1 MAGESSH
8 PAPVT
13 GAPMG
18 QQVNE
23 YAFLSLGDDALL
35 VTFSQSISWEVGVR
49 VRAAARRIRD
59 LNLPSVS
66 DVVPAYTTLAIYFDG
81 SATAFEAMVELLRP
95 VVRASEVEQE
105 DGASF
110 IEVPVYYDGPDLVEV
125 AERTGLSVEE
135 VIRRHSDRSYR
146 AYATGF
152 QPGFAYLGELDP
164 ALVLPRRAEPRLRVR
179 AGSVAIAGM
188 QTAVYPLETPGGW
201 HLIGETPLR
210 MFDTNR
216 TPPSLIR
223 AGDTVQFIRARR

>member
-1 MAGESSH
+1 MD
-8 PAPVT
+8 
-13 GAPMG
+13 
-18 QQVNE
+18 QQINE
-23 YAFLSLGDDALL
+23 YTFLPLGDDALL
-35 VTFSQSISWEVGVR
+35 VTFARSISWEVGVR
-49 VRAAARRIRD
+49 VRAAARRIRE
-59 LNLPSVS
+59 LQLRSVI
-66 DVVPAYTTLAIYFDG
+66 DVVPAYTSLAIYFDG
-81 SATAFEAMVELLRP
+81 SSAAFESMVDAIAPVLRSND
-95 VVRASEVEQE
+95 VLTEEST
-105 DGASF
+105 SS

-179 AGSVAIAGM
+179 AGSVAIAGL

-210 MFDTNR
+210 MFDAER

-223 AGDTVQFIRARR
+223 AGDIVRFVRARR

>member
-1 MAGESSH
+1 MD
-8 PAPVT
+8 
-13 GAPMG
+13 
-18 QQVNE
+18 QQMNE
-23 YAFLSLGDDALL
+23 YAFLPLGDDALL
-35 VTFSQSISWEVGVR
+35 ITFSRSISWEVGVR

-59 LNLPSVS
+59 LNLPSVT
-66 DVVPAYTTLAIYFDG
+66 DVVPAYTTLAIYFD
-81 SATAFEAMVELLRP
+81 SSVVAFDVMVELLSP
-95 VVRASEVEQE
+95 IVRANEVAGE
-105 DGASF
+105 DSAAL
-110 IEVPVYYDGPDLVEV
+110 IEVPVYYDGPDLTEV

-210 MFDTNR
+210 MFDANR

-223 AGDTVQFIRARR
+223 AGDTVRVIRARR

>member
-1 MAGESSH
+1 
-8 PAPVT
+8 
-13 GAPMG
+13 
-18 QQVNE
+18 
-23 YAFLSLGDDALL
+23 
-35 VTFSQSISWEVGVR
+35 VTFARSISWEVGVR
-49 VRAAARRIRD
+49 VRAAARRIRE
-59 LNLPSVS
+59 LQLRSVI
-66 DVVPAYTTLAIYFDG
+66 DVVPAYTSLAIYFDG
-81 SATAFEAMVELLRP
+81 SSAAFESMVDAIAPVLRSND
-95 VVRASEVEQE
+95 VLTEEST
-105 DGASF
+105 SS

-179 AGSVAIAGM
+179 AGSVAIAGL

-210 MFDTNR
+210 MFDAER

-223 AGDTVQFIRARR
+223 AGDIVRFVRARR

>member
-1 MAGESSH
+1 L
-8 PAPVT
+8 PATETSVD
-13 GAPMG
+13 
-18 QQVNE
+18 QHVKE
-23 YAFLSLGDDALL
+23 YGFVPLGDDALL
-35 VTFSQSISWEVGVR
+35 VTFSRSISWEVGVK

-59 LNLPSVS
+59 LKLPSVS
-66 DVVPAYTTLAIYFDG
+66 DIVPAYTTLAVYFD
-81 SATAFEAMVELLRP
+81 SSTIAFESMVELLAP
-95 VVRASEVEQE
+95 IVRAE
-105 DGASF
+105 DVLPEANASL
-110 IEVPVYYDGPDLVEV
+110 IEVPVYYDGPDLAEV

-179 AGSVAIAGM
+179 AGSVAIAGA

-210 MFDTNR
+210 MFDADRN
-216 TPPSLIR
+216 PPSVIQV
-223 AGDTVQFIRARR
+223 GDMVRFVRARR